1 MHVSSLE
8 NMRNFR
14 DKYLSGKE
22 GESLIIMDIGSQSFQ
37 ESYRGMFTLGQ
48 WVYTGVDVVTGE
60 NVDLVLESLYDWHEI
75 KTDLVDVVISGQ
87 VFEHIEFFW
96 LTMKE
101 IARILKPGG
110 LCCIIAPS
118 GGPVHKYPLDCWRF
132 FPDGFRALARYVG
145 LEVLEARRP
154 EETKGLDPASDVW
167 ADTVLV
173 ARKPIGG

>member
-1 MHVSSLE
+1 MHLSSLQ

-14 DKYLSGKE
+14 GKYLSGRE
-22 GESLIIMDIGSQSFQ
+22 GELLTIMDIGSQSYG
-37 ESYRGMFTLGQ
+37 ESYRGIFTLGQ
-48 WVYTGVDVVTGE
+48 WTYIGVDVVAGA
-60 NVDLVLESLYDWHEI
+60 NVDVVLGDLYKWHEL
-75 KTDLVDVVISGQ
+75 KTNSVDVVISGQ

-96 LTMKE
+96 LTMEE

-118 GGPVHKYPLDCWRF
+118 GGPEHKYPLDCWRF
-132 FPDGFRALARYVG
+132 FPDGLKALARYAG
-145 LEVLEARRP
+145 LELLEARRP